1 MREQRLA
8 DVRVHIATALSDEH
22 LDRIRAVSPRLQVT
36 YHPYIVQETPHDLP
50 ARLADVEVLLTYH
63 ARFDLAAAPRLRWVQ
78 LAGDGIDYL
87 HGAPILTSDVVITN
101 ARLFA
106 APIAE
111 YAIATMVML
120 TRMLPRALREFQD
133 ERRWPRDHWSEY
145 AGSELAGRTLAILG
159 HGSIGRQ
166 LARVAQA
173 MDMTVIGTR
182 RTTTEPTFED
192 GVEVFPPSSQ
202 PEVIARADFVVVCLP
217 LTSETEGTI
226 GETELRMMKRSAYL
240 IAVGRGRVIDE
251 AALLR
256 CLREGWIAGAALD
269 VFAQRPLPPDS
280 PMFDLPNVILTP
292 HMSGISANYYER
304 LITLF
309 CDNLRRYLAGE
320 PLLSLVD
327 KEKGY

>member
-1 MREQRLA
+1 MP
-8 DVRVHIATALSDEH
+8 DVRVHIATALSEEH
-22 LDRIRAVSPRLQVT
+22 LDRVRAVSPRLQVT
-36 YHPYIVQETPHDLP
+36 YHPYIVQETPRDLP
-50 ARLADVEVLLTYH
+50 ERLADVDVLLTYH
-63 ARFDLAAAPRLRWVQ
+63 ARFEMVAAPRLRWVQ

-87 HGAPILTSDVVITN
+87 HGAPILASDVVITN

-106 APIAE
+106 GPIAE

-120 TRMLPRALREFQD
+120 TRMFPKALREFQV

-145 AGSELAGRTLAILG
+145 AGPELAGRTLAILG

-182 RTTTEPTFED
+182 RSVTEPTVED
-192 GVEVFPPSSQ
+192 GVEVFPPSAQ
-202 PEVIARADFVVVCLP
+202 FDVIARADFVVVCLP
-217 LTSETEGTI
+217 LTSETEGAI
-226 GETELRMMKRSAYL
+226 GEAELRRMKPTAYL
-240 IAVGRGRVIDE
+240 IAVGRGRVVDE

-269 VFAQRPLPPDS
+269 VFTQRPLPPDS
-280 PMFDLPNVILTP
+280 PFFDLPNVILTP
-292 HMSGISANYYER
+292 HMSGISANYDER
-304 LITLF
+304 MVGLF
-309 CDNLRRYLAGE
+309 CDNLGRYLAGA

>member
-1 MREQRLA
+1 LA
-8 DVRVHIATALSDEH
+8 DIHVHIATELSQDQ
-22 LDRIRAVSPRLQVT
+22 LDRIRAVSPRLLVT
-36 YHPYIVQETPHDLP
+36 YHPYIVQETPRDLP
-50 ARLADVEVLLTYH
+50 ERLADVEVLLTYH
-63 ARFDLAAAPRLRWVQ
+63 ARFEMAAAPKLRWVQ

-87 HGAPILTSDVVITN
+87 RGAPILSSDVTITN

-106 APIAE
+106 GPIAE

-120 TRMLPRALREFQD
+120 TRMLPKALQEFQR

-145 AGSELAGRTLAILG
+145 AGSELAGKTLAILG

-173 MDMTVIGTR
+173 MDMVVIGTR
-182 RTTTEPTFED
+182 RSVTAPTVEN
-192 GVEVFPPSSQ
+192 GVEVFPPAAQS
-202 PEVIARADFVVVCLP
+202 EVMARADFVVVCLP
-217 LTSETEGTI
+217 LTSETEGAI
-226 GETELRMMKRSAYL
+226 GESELRLMKPSAYL

-256 CLREGWIAGAALD
+256 SLREGWIAGAALD

-280 PMFDLPNVILTP
+280 PLFDLPNVILTP
-292 HMSGISANYYER
+292 HMSGISANYFER
-304 LITLF
+304 MVDLF

-320 PLLSLVD
+320 PLLSRVD

>member
-1 MREQRLA
+1 LA
-8 DVRVHIATALSDEH
+8 DVRVHIATALSQDQ
-22 LDRIRAVSPRLQVT
+22 LDRIWAVSPRLQVT
-36 YHPYIVQETPHDLP
+36 YHPYIVQETPRDLP
-50 ARLADVEVLLTYH
+50 DRLADVEVLLTYH
-63 ARFDLAAAPRLRWVQ
+63 ARFELAAAPKLRWVQ

-87 HGAPILTSDVVITN
+87 HGAPILSSDVTITN

-106 APIAE
+106 GPIAE

-120 TRMLPRALREFQD
+120 TRMLPKALQEFQA

-145 AGSELAGRTLAILG
+145 AGAELAGKTLAILG

-182 RTTTEPTFED
+182 RSVTERTIEG
-192 GVEVFPPSSQ
+192 GVELFPPSGQSV
-202 PEVIARADFVVVCLP
+202 VISRADFVVVCLP
-217 LTSETEGTI
+217 LTTETDGAV
-226 GETELRMMKRSAYL
+226 GEAELRLMKPTAYL
-240 IAVGRGRVIDE
+240 VAVGRGRVIDE
-251 AALLR
+251 TALLR

-280 PMFDLPNVILTP
+280 PLFDLPNVILTP

-304 LITLF
+304 MVTLF
-309 CDNLRRYLAGE
+309 CDNLGRYLRGE